1 MKNTEFIK
9 LTEMWQDGDY
19 FGVAEI
25 IRTEDWEHSTL
36 AEFCSY
42 FVKYLGTREFHL
54 LYKFL

>member
-19 FGVAEI
+19 FGVAET
-25 IRTEDWEHSTL
+25 IRTEDWGHSTL